1 MLTKMGMEVSKEVRE
16 VKEPMLDRLHNLHT
30 GKVIDLSK
38 TNDFFQGKDSAVSH
52 GAGQVDQT
60 EGGG

>member
-30 GKVIDLSK
+30 GKVIDLNRMMTAS
-38 TNDFFQGKDSAVSH
+38 
-52 GAGQVDQT
+52 
-60 EGGG
+60 